1 MYKIINHPLIKM
13 KLSRMRDKNT
23 NSRDFRAYL
32 QELSQ
37 LMTYKVTKDLK
48 VVSYDIET
56 PLSKAL
62 GYKLITPVI
71 LVPILRAGLGMVDG
85 FKLMMPQAAIGHIG
99 LYRDEKTKK
108 PIEYYCKMPARIKES
123 DVIILDP
130 MLATGH
136 SIVKAIQ
143 MVKKFKPKSIR
154 FACVLAAPEGLKTLE
169 KYDNKIPVYTCAVDK
184 KLNKNS
190 YIIPGLGDAG
200 DRIFGTK

>member
-37 LMTYKVTKDLK
+37 LMTYEVTKNLK
-48 VVSYDIET
+48 VVSYEIET
-56 PLSKAL
+56 PITKTL
-62 GYKLITPVI
+62 GYKLTTPIV

-108 PIEYYCKMPARIKES
+108 PVEYYCKMPARIKGA

-143 MVKKFKPKSIR
+143 MIKKFKPKSICC
-154 FACVLAAPEGLKTLE
+154 ACVVAAPEGLKVIE
-169 KYDNKIPVYTCAVDK
+169 KYDNKIPVFICAVDK
-184 KLNKNS
+184 KLDKNS
-190 YIIPGLGDAG
+190 YITPGLGDAG

>member
-37 LMTYKVTKDLK
+37 LMTYEVTKDLK
-48 VVSYDIET
+48 VVSYEIET

-123 DVIILDP
+123 DVILLHAAYVAGENDDLIGP
-130 MLATGH
+130 KEIEMMKNGVI
-136 SIVKAIQ
+136 IVNTAIGEL
-143 MVKKFKPKSIR
+143 I
-154 FACVLAAPEGLKTLE
+154 
-169 KYDNKIPVYTCAVDK
+169 D
-184 KLNKNS
+184 
-190 YIIPGLGDAG
+190 
-200 DRIFGTK
+200 

>member
-1 MYKIINHPLIKM
+1 MYKIIDHPLIKM

-32 QELSQ
+32 QEISQ
-37 LMTYKVTKDLK
+37 LMTYEVTKNLK

-56 PLSKAL
+56 PLAKAS
-62 GYKLITPVI
+62 GYKLVTPVI

-108 PIEYYCKMPARIKES
+108 PIEYYCKMPVRIKGA

-143 MVKKFKPKSIR
+143 IIKKYKPKSIC
-154 FACVLAAPEGLKTLE
+154 FACLLAAPEGLKTLA

-184 KLNKNS
+184 KLNKNA
-190 YIIPGLGDAG
+190 YIVPGLGDAG

>member
-37 LMTYKVTKDLK
+37 LMTYEVTKDLK
-48 VVSYDIET
+48 VVSYEIET

-136 SIVKAIQ
+136 SIVQAIQ